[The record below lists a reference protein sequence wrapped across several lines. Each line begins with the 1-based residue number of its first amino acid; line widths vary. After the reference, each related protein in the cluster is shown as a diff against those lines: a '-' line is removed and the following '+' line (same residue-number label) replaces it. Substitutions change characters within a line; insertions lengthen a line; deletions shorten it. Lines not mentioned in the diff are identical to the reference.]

1 MHTIKKLL
9 SLLSKEEQK
18 KSILLL
24 FMILLM
30 AFLDM
35 LGVASILPF
44 IAVLSNPQLIETNEF
59 IAGFYAFGNFQ
70 NIDEFLFILGLVVF
84 LVLCFS
90 LTFKALTIF
99 FQLRFALLREYTIG
113 KKLIEGYLHQP
124 YSWFLNRNSA
134 DLGKNILSEVSNV
147 VSGGIMPMMD
157 LITKGIA
164 ALFLVILLLFIDP
177 KLSIIVAVVLGAS
190 YGLVYGLSRK
200 FLDLIGKERLI
211 ANHDRYSA
219 VSEAFGAAKEVKV
232 GGLEDV
238 YLKRFSR
245 PAKIF
250 AHNQATARV
259 VEQIPRFVLE
269 AIAFGGLL
277 IVILYLMSGTGTF
290 ANSLPILSV
299 YAFAGYRLLPA
310 LQQIYAALTQLRF
323 AGASL
328 NALHNDLVDL
338 KPIENLATNKK
349 IEFKNSINLENI
361 FYSYPNSEKL
371 ALENLSINIPVK
383 STIGLVGETGSGK
396 TTTVDLILGLL
407 ESQKGK
413 LKVDSKIIDKEN
425 LRSWQNCL
433 GYVPQQIFL
442 IDDTIESNIAFGVD
456 QENIDQKALEEAAKI
471 SNIHNFIKDE
481 LPLGYKTFV
490 GEKGIRLSGGQRQR
504 IGIARALYHRPKVL
518 IFDEATSA
526 LDNITEKIIMEAV
539 YNLTNKVTI
548 ILIAHRLSTINLC
561 QKIFLIENGKI
572 RSEGNYQELLKKDSR
587 FREMAGE

>member
-1 MHTIKKLL
+1 MC
-9 SLLSKEEQK
+9 
-18 KSILLL
+18 
-24 FMILLM
+24 
-30 AFLDM
+30 
-35 LGVASILPF
+35 
-44 IAVLSNPQLIETNEF
+44 
-59 IAGFYAFGNFQ
+59 
-70 NIDEFLFILGLVVF
+70 VV
-84 LVLCFS
+84 
-90 LTFKALTIF
+90 TKA
-99 FQLRFALLREYTIG
+99 
-113 KKLIEGYLHQP
+113 H
-124 YSWFLNRNSA
+124 
-134 DLGKNILSEVSNV
+134 DILSEVSNV
-147 VSGGIMPMMD
+147 VSGGVMPMMD
-157 LITKGIA
+157 LITKAIA

-177 KLSIIVAVVLGAS
+177 KLSIIVAAVLGAS

-200 FLDLIGKERLI
+200 FLNHIGKERLI

-219 VSEAFGAAKEVKV
+219 VSEAFGAVKEVKV
-232 GGLEDV
+232 GGLESV

-259 VEQIPRFVLE
+259 VEQIPRFALE

-323 AGASL
+323 VSPSL
-328 NALHNDLVDL
+328 NALHNDLVNL
-338 KPIENLATNKK
+338 KPIKNYTTIKK

-371 ALENLSINIPVK
+371 ALENLSLKIPIK

-407 ESQKGK
+407 EAQKGK
-413 LKVDSKIIDKEN
+413 LRVDSEIIDNEN
-425 LRSWQNCL
+425 LRSWQNCI

-442 IDDTIESNIAFGVD
+442 VDNTIESNIAFGVD
-456 QENIDQKALEEAAKI
+456 QANIDQKALVEAAKI

-526 LDNITEKIIMEAV
+526 LDNITEKIIMESV
-539 YNLTNKVTI
+539 YNLKNKVTI

-561 QKIFLIENGKI
+561 QKIFLIEKGKI
-572 RSEGNYQELLKKDSR
+572 RSEGNYQELIRKDLR
-587 FREMAGE
+587 FREMARE

>member
-9 SLLSKEEQK
+9 TLLSTEEQK

-44 IAVLSNPQLIETNEF
+44 IAVLSNPQMVETNEF
-59 IAGFYAFGNFQ
+59 IALFYTLGNFQ
-70 NIDEFLFILGLVVF
+70 NIDEFLFILGLIVF
-84 LVLCFS
+84 LILCFS

-113 KKLIEGYLHQP
+113 KRLVEGYLHQP
-124 YSWFLNRNSA
+124 YSWFLNRNSS

-147 VSGGIMPMMD
+147 VSGGVMPMMD
-157 LITKGIA
+157 LITKAIA

-177 KLSIIVAVVLGAS
+177 KLSIIVAAVLGAS

-200 FLDLIGKERLI
+200 FLNHIGKERLI

-219 VSEAFGAAKEVKV
+219 VSEAFGAVKEVKV
-232 GGLEDV
+232 GGLESV

-259 VEQIPRFVLE
+259 VEQIPRFALE

-323 AGASL
+323 VSPSL
-328 NALHNDLVDL
+328 NALHNDLVNL
-338 KPIENLATNKK
+338 KPIKNYTTIKK

-371 ALENLSINIPVK
+371 ALENLSLKIPIK

-407 ESQKGK
+407 EAQKGK
-413 LKVDSKIIDKEN
+413 LRVDSEIIDNEN
-425 LRSWQNCL
+425 LRSWQNCI

-442 IDDTIESNIAFGVD
+442 VDNTIESNIAFGVD
-456 QENIDQKALEEAAKI
+456 QANIDQKALVEAAKI

-526 LDNITEKIIMEAV
+526 LDNITEKIIMESV
-539 YNLTNKVTI
+539 YNLKNKVTI

-561 QKIFLIENGKI
+561 QKIFLIEKGKI
-572 RSEGNYQELLKKDSR
+572 RSEGNYQELIRKDLR
-587 FREMAGE
+587 FREMARE